1 MCFDI
6 VGQQLSEEEI
16 QQSRHMYDAGIFVGQ
31 QPIVLSDCRIKL
43 AKETSSEKYPDE
55 FRMITACV
63 LQDGKPCL
71 MQFISNQFEWSACS
85 IISSNGRPVPIASCI
100 SHDGESRYF
109 SRKSSRHFNW
119 LIFSEPARTPLNG
132 RYGLHC
138 SRICC
143 CVSMPGLADGKD
155 RSEGSSPS

>member
-1 MCFDI
+1 MCFYV

-63 LQDGKPCL
+63 LQNGKPVSCNL
-71 MQFISNQFEWSACS
+71 SR
-85 IISSNGRPVPIASCI
+85 ISSNGRPVPFASCI
-100 SHDGESRYF
+100 SHDGESRCF

-119 LIFSEPARTPLNG
+119 LISSEPARTPLNG
-132 RYGLHC
+132 RDGLHC

-143 CVSMPGLADGKD
+143 CVSLLGLMDGKD